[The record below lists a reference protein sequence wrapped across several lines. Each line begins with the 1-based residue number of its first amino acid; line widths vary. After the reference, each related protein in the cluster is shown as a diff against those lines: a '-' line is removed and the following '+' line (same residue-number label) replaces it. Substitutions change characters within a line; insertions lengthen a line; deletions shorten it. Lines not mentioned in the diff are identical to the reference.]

1 MMADEKIKNSSELEF
16 VVFCI
21 ENVAAKLGMD
31 AERVYQAFAEKSDI
45 LSGYIVPE
53 YEVLHT
59 QSREYIVDDLLD
71 VMKERNVEITHS
83 NKNDQNEHSSA
94 MTANPILLQKK
105 YARVIECFAKQQGLS
120 LDEALGLFYH
130 SEVYQLI
137 RDGISDMHCMSDA
150 YLADELEQE
159 YQMKQ

>member
-53 YEVLHT
+53 FT
-59 QSREYIVDDLLD
+59 
-71 VMKERNVEITHS
+71 K
-83 NKNDQNEHSSA
+83 K
-94 MTANPILLQKK
+94 IL
-105 YARVIECFAKQQGLS
+105 
-120 LDEALGLFYH
+120 
-130 SEVYQLI
+130 
-137 RDGISDMHCMSDA
+137 ISDMFFNLYGA
-150 YLADELEQE
+150 RI
-159 YQMKQ
+159 